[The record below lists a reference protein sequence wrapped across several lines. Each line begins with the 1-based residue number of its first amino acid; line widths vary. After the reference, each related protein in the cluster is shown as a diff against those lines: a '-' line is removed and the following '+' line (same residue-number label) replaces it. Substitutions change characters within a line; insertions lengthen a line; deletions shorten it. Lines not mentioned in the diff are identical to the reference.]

1 MKPLT
6 FSRIQT
12 LWSRFSNDMGIDL
25 GTANTLVFVDGRG
38 IVLRE
43 PSVVAL
49 KDGEVL
55 AVGEEAKQMVGRTPA
70 AIKAIRPMRD
80 GVISDFDV
88 TEKMIRHFIQK
99 VHNRRA
105 LVAPRIVIGV
115 PSGITEVEK
124 RAVRESALQAGA
136 SQVWLIEE
144 CVAAAIGCGMRI
156 EEPIGNMI
164 VTIGGGTTEVAVI
177 SLGDIVVARSLRMAG
192 DKIDESI
199 MNYMRKIHNLQIGDR
214 TAEEIKVEIGN
225 VFTSADDLVTKEVRG
240 RDYTGMPKTIQVT
253 TGEIREAMME
263 PVGAIIDS
271 IKQTLENT
279 PPELA
284 GDIMENGITIA
295 GGGALIKGLPEL
307 MNAQTDLPITI
318 AEDPLSVV
326 CLGCGRYLGELK
338 GSLRKVV

>member
-1 MKPLT
+1 MKPAIAG
-6 FSRIQT
+6 RIQN

-25 GTANTLVFVDGRG
+25 GTANTLVYVEGRG

-70 AIKAIRPMRD
+70 AIRAIRPLRD
-80 GVISDFDV
+80 GVISDFEV
-88 TEKMIRHFIQK
+88 TEKMIRHFIHK
-99 VHNRRA
+99 VHNRRN

-144 CVAAAIGCGMRI
+144 CIAAAIGCDMKI
-156 EEPIGNMI
+156 EEPAGNMI
-164 VTIGGGTTEVAVI
+164 ITIGGGTTETAVI
-177 SLGDIVVARSLRMAG
+177 SLGDIVVARSLRIAG
-192 DKIDESI
+192 DKIDEAI
-199 MNYMRKIHNLQIGDR
+199 VNYMRRVHNLQIGDR
-214 TAEEIKVEIGN
+214 TAEEIKIEIGN
-225 VFTSADDLVTKEVRG
+225 VYPSPDDLVTKEVRG
-240 RDYTGMPKTIQVT
+240 RDYTGMPKTISVT
-253 TGEIREAMME
+253 AGEIREAMME
-263 PVGAIIDS
+263 PIAAILDAIR
-271 IKQTLENT
+271 QTLENT

-284 GDIMENGITIA
+284 GDIMERGFVVG
-295 GGGALIKGLPEL
+295 GGGALLRGLKEL
-307 MNAQTDLPITI
+307 LHDETGLPITI

-326 CLGCGRYLGELK
+326 ALGSGKYLSEIK
-338 GSLRKVV
+338 KNLRKAV

>member
-1 MKPLT
+1 MKKSLV
-6 FSRIQT
+6 RIQNR
-12 LWSRFSNDMGIDL
+12 WGRFSNDMGIDL
-25 GTANTLVFVDGRG
+25 GTANTLVYVEGRG

-55 AVGEEAKQMVGRTPA
+55 AVGEEAKLMVGRTPA
-70 AIKAIRPMRD
+70 GIRAIRPMRD
-80 GVISDFDV
+80 GVISDFAV
-88 TEKMIRHFIQK
+88 AEKMIRHFIHK
-99 VHNRRA
+99 VHNRRN

-144 CVAAAIGCGMRI
+144 CIAAAIGCDMKI

-164 VTIGGGTTEVAVI
+164 ITIGGGTTEVAII

-192 DKIDESI
+192 DKIDEAI
-199 MNYMRKIHNLQIGDR
+199 VNYMRRVHNLQIGDR
-214 TAEEIKVEIGN
+214 TAEDIKIELGN
-225 VFTSADDLVTKEVRG
+225 VYPSKDDLVTKEVRG
-240 RDYTGMPKTIQVT
+240 RDYTGMPKTISIT
-253 TGEIREAMME
+253 AGEIREAMME
-263 PVGAIIDS
+263 PVSDIVDA

-284 GDIMENGITIA
+284 GDIMENGMIIA
-295 GGGALIKGLPEL
+295 GGGALIRGLQNLLHDE
-307 MNAQTDLPITI
+307 TGLPITI

-326 CLGCGRYLGELK
+326 ALGTCKYLNEIK
-338 GSLRKVV
+338 GSLRKVS